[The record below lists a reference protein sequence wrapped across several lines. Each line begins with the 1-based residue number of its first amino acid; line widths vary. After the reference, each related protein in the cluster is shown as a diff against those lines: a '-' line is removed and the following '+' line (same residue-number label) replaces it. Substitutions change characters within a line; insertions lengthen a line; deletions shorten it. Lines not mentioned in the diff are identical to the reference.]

1 MARATNKNRKRLN
14 VIDAIII
21 LLLIALVGT
30 FAYGIYSKVY
40 SKPSSAD
47 SKYRVVFECSEEYYY
62 NSILNYLSD
71 GEAVYFAAD
80 GVLLGNIY
88 DANPNDEVG
97 AVYEISDDK
106 DDTAD
111 QAESVDEEYRKIR
124 FGGELKLNAE
134 AIKSKRA
141 GYYSISDVNIT
152 VGSTI
157 NVYTDEAE
165 FTLTIVSI
173 TAIEQ

>member
-1 MARATNKNRKRLN
+1 MAKSTTKNRKRFN
-14 VIDAIII
+14 IIDAIII

-30 FAYGIYSKVY
+30 FAYGVYSKAY

-47 SKYRVVFECSEEYYY
+47 SKYRVIFECSEEYD
-62 NSILNYLSD
+62 SILNYLPN

-88 DANPNDEVG
+88 DFNPNDEVG
-97 AVYEISDDK
+97 AVYEISNDK
-106 DDTAD
+106 DDTSD
-111 QAESVDEEYRKIR
+111 QDEDVGDEYRKIR
-124 FGGELKLNAE
+124 FGGELKLNSE

-141 GYYSISDVNIT
+141 DYYSIGDVNIT